1 MFGPWKSFPT
11 LFRSLG
17 KLQRT
22 YHIQLKEGA
31 KPLALTAQRVRR
43 VPVPLL
49 PKVKAELD
57 RMKQFG
63 VIAPVKEPT
72 DWCSG
77 MVVVPKPQNK
87 VRIYVD
93 LTQLN
98 KSVHQEHYQLPAVEQ
113 TLAQLA
119 GVKAFSKLDA
129 DSRFWQI
136 PLSPELSLLTT
147 FITPFGHFCFRR
159 LPFGITS
166 APEHFQCQMTK
177 ILQDMEHPHQFPRNK
192 EDLHKT
198 VDKYVCEILST
209 VPATDSHIKRIQKCQ
224 EEDEECQ
231 KLVQYCNNGWPNKKA
246 VPSILK
252 PYYQVVSQLSVV
264 DGLLLRGVRIVAPR
278 SLHLEVLDQIHAS
291 HQGIQKC
298 RQRAA

>member
-1 MFGPWKSFPT
+1 MFSPWKSFPT

-31 KPLALTAQRVRR
+31 KPLALTAPRH

-57 RMKQFG
+57 RIKQLG
-63 VIAPVKEPT
+63 VIFPVKEPT

-77 MVVVPKPQNK
+77 MVVVLKPQNK
-87 VRIYVD
+87 VRIYVN

-98 KSVHQEHYQLPAVEQ
+98 KSVRREHHQLPAIEQ

-129 DSRFWQI
+129 NSGFWQI
-136 PLSPELSLLTT
+136 PLSPESSLLTT
-147 FITPFGHFCFRR
+147 FITPFGRFCFRR

-177 ILQDMEHPHQFPRNK
+177 ILQDMEHPSP
-192 EDLHKT
+192 
-198 VDKYVCEILST
+198 IST
-209 VPATDSHIKRIQKCQ
+209 Q
-224 EEDEECQ
+224 
-231 KLVQYCNNGWPNKKA
+231 
-246 VPSILK
+246 
-252 PYYQVVSQLSVV
+252 
-264 DGLLLRGVRIVAPR
+264 
-278 SLHLEVLDQIHAS
+278 
-291 HQGIQKC
+291 
-298 RQRAA
+298 